1 MVFIIN
7 YPTTAIFIS
16 SQGTSSISLKNNAIF
31 TITMRRMENFS
42 KQVWNV
48 VDASDV
54 GLNALNVGGRRA
66 EILRHR

>member
-7 YPTTAIFIS
+7 YPTTAVFIS
-16 SQGTSSISLKNNAIF
+16 SQGTSNPSLKNNAIF

-42 KQVWNV
+42 SMTF

-54 GLNALNVGGRRA
+54 GLNSLNVGGRRA